1 MEEKQCGLILAL
13 DVATPDA
20 AREFLDRLDKATP
33 YVKIGPRLYAMGG
46 LPFVKEIIARGYNV
60 FLDLKLHDIPNT
72 VASAV
77 EPLSEAG
84 LWALTIHTSGG
95 YEMMARSVAMRDKTG
110 SAMKLFGITVL
121 TSLGG
126 ELWSDV
132 HPACDMNEA
141 LIGRAETA
149 ERAGLDGIVCS
160 PLDLELLQGRA
171 KKLLRIVPG
180 IRCRGA
186 RRSCCAS
193 SPAYARRRSAR
204 RTRRASPRRRTPRRP
219 ERPTSSSDARYS
231 KPRTR

>member
-141 LIGRAETA
+141 LVGRAETA
-149 ERAGLDGIVCS
+149 ERAGLDGIVCHS
-160 PLDLELLQGRA
+160 TSSF
-171 KKLLRIVPG
+171 
-180 IRCRGA
+180 CRGA

-193 SPAYARRRSAR
+193 SRAYARRRSAR